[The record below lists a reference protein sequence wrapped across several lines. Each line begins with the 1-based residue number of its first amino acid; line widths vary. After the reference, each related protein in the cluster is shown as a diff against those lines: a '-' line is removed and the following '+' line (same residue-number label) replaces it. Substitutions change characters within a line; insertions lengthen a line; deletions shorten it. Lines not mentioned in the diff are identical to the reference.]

1 MNGGLQFPDIR
12 KIDKI
17 MKDSWMKR
25 IYKSENG
32 WAATPL
38 YYGLNMIYNYG
49 DIFLL
54 KKQTIGN
61 KFWNDVVQSVYSVY
75 TNATVR
81 SLEHLLAMPLWYHF

>member
-1 MNGGLQFPDIR
+1 MNGGLHFPDIR

-17 MKDSWMKR
+17 MKASWIKR

-38 YYGLNMIYNYG
+38 FHGLNMIYNYG
-49 DIFLL
+49 DIFLQN
-54 KKQTIGN
+54 KQTIGN

-75 TNATVR
+75 TNVTVR
-81 SLEHLLAMPLWYHF
+81 SLEH